1 MRTANTKY
9 DMKKIRCQKWN
20 EEKIERLKLL
30 YLTMP
35 IPELAKA
42 FDTTERTICYQLLDN
57 NFISAKNKFVRLTD
71 EQIGWLKRN
80 YANMSSGTIALYLG
94 MTKSTLQ
101 KYAHKYGLRKS
112 KEFMSDI
119 HRGKRGKYKIKVKNY
134 GTE

>member
-1 MRTANTKY
+1 
-9 DMKKIRCQKWN
+9 MKKIICPKWN
-20 EEKIERLKLL
+20 EEKIKRLKLL

-57 NFISAKNKFVRLTD
+57 SFISAKNKFVRLTD

-80 YANMSSGTIALYLG
+80 YANMSSVTIALYLG

-112 KEFMSDI
+112 KEYMSEI
-119 HRGKRGKYKIKVKNY
+119 HRGKRGKYKTTIKI
-134 GTE
+134 

>member
-42 FDTTERTICYQLLDN
+42 FNTTERTVCYQLLDN

-71 EQIGWLKRN
+71 EQIAWLKRN
-80 YANMSSGTIALYLG
+80 YANMSSVTIALYLG

-112 KEFMSDI
+112 KEFMSEI
-119 HRGKRGKYKIKVKNY
+119 HRCKRGKYKIKVKNY